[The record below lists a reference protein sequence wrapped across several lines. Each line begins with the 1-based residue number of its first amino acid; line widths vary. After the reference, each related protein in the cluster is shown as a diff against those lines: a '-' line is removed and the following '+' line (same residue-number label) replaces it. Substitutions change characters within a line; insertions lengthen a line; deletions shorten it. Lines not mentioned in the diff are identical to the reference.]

1 MRAKDYRQSAW
12 QSLKGKWGVCVLA
25 FLIFDLISGACAGSY
40 ANDGTAIVF
49 SIAGLIVMGP
59 LTIGL
64 SAIGLNAARDKEV
77 EMGMLFNGFKDFGR
91 SWVLYFTNN
100 LFIILWTMLFVIPGI
115 IKTFAY
121 SMSYYILI
129 DNPTMSAS
137 QARKKSIEMM
147 KGNKW
152 RLFCLEFSFIGWLL
166 LSLLT
171 LGILLFWVMPYM
183 EVARAKFY
191 LSLLPEE
198 EVQDSVVNG
207 DIVDVDGNVNSEFD
221 NNNAGANDFD
231 AFANDDKAQ
240 NADVRDEFDFSSS
253 DDEFK

>member
-1 MRAKDYRQSAW
+1 MKAKDFRHSAW

-40 ANDGTAIVF
+40 ANDSTAIIF
-49 SIAGLIVMGP
+49 SIIGFIIMGP
-59 LTIGL
+59 LTIGT
-64 SAIGLNAARDKEV
+64 ACIGLNVARDKNV
-77 EMGMLFNGFKDFGR
+77 ELGMLFNGFKDFGR
-91 SWVLYFTNN
+91 SLVLYLINSI
-100 LFIILWTMLFVIPGI
+100 FIALWTMLFIIPGI

-129 DNPTMSAS
+129 DNPTMSAND
-137 QARKKSIEMM
+137 ARKKSIELM

-152 RLFCLEFSFIGWLL
+152 RLFCLEFSFIGWVLL
-166 LSLLT
+166 GILT

-198 EVQDSVVNG
+198 ETAVSDGSGDVVGIDDVVEPMGDSV
-207 DIVDVDGNVNSEFD
+207 
-221 NNNAGANDFD
+221 D
-231 AFANDDKAQ
+231 AFDGKDDFKD
-240 NADVRDEFDFSSS
+240 DVVDIKEDFDFSDS
-253 DDEFK
+253 DDEFRQ